1 MSIALE
7 PYSAQAAR
15 WPASGRHIL
24 AHHDDATI
32 VVYQAYRPSI
42 ARWALSNGALG
53 GPELSFSRMSW
64 IKPNFL
70 WMMFRSGWGTKENQ
84 ESILGLRVQRSFFD
98 ELVRV
103 AVGSSEGDDDGDGEA
118 WRAALRTSE
127 VRRQWDPDHDPFGH
141 RVERRAIQLGL
152 RGTMFARLAGPAL
165 VEVIDMTPIVTA
177 GRACVEAG
185 RLDLLE
191 TPVEHV
197 YEAVVT
203 T

>member
-1 MSIALE
+1 MSIPVELH
-7 PYSAQAAR
+7 SAQAAR
-15 WPASGRHIL
+15 WPASGQHIL

-84 ESILGLRVQRSFFD
+84 ESILGLRIQRSFFD
-98 ELVRV
+98 ELLRV
-103 AVGSSEGDDDGDGEA
+103 AVGSSEGEGDGDGEA

-127 VRRQWDPDHDPFGH
+127 VRRQWDPDHDPLGQ
-141 RVERRAIQLGL
+141 RVARRAIQLGL
-152 RGTMFARLAGPAL
+152 RGSMFARLAGPAL

-197 YEAVVT
+197 YA
-203 T
+203 